1 MEFLREVIQNNPA
14 FGLLMEPAT
23 IELLTYIIVAAL
35 LVGLFVGIIRVLYV
49 YSIYIALAALIFII
63 ITYF

>member
-1 MEFLREVIQNNPA
+1 
-14 FGLLMEPAT
+14 MEPAT